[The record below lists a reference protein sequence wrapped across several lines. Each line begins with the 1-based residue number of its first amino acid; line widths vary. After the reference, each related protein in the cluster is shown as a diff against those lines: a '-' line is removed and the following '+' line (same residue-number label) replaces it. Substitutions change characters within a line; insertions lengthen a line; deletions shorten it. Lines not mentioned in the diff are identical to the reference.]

1 MSNQP
6 IRITIEI
13 KQDDTGVVTADID
26 YCSND
31 ETDLRLLQL
40 SGTLTQALG
49 NAILPGTITQIMNEM
64 TKQKEPD
71 YEYSSNTRH

>member
-1 MSNQP
+1 MSQQP
-6 IRITIEI
+6 ARITIEI

-40 SGTLTQALG
+40 SSTLTQALG

-64 TKQKEPD
+64 TKQKEKT
-71 YEYSSNTRH
+71 YGYNHTRH

>member
-13 KQDDTGVVTADID
+13 KQDDSGVVTADID

-49 NAILPGTITQIMNEM
+49 YILPKTINQMMNDISKQEKTYGYHSYTQ
-64 TKQKEPD
+64 
-71 YEYSSNTRH
+71 H